1 SAGSGRRT
9 GRGAAARG
17 RRRRLRRRSRGEPS
31 SLRADGDVG
40 GCEVHDRGT
49 SRRPDRSRSRREQR
63 NPRRR
68 GARRRRDD
76 QVPRLE
82 RRRSET
88 GQPRRQDDRRYGE
101 RSGAAHQSV
110 AGCTGV
116 TRVPGREKQ
125 SQVRVLLKSV
135 PLVFAL
141 GVVAGAQMANIAEQD
156 PINYSKSSPA
166 DSVAQLQQKIDSG
179 AVTLEF
185 DAQHGWLPSVLK
197 ALHVPVSSQGLVFSR
212 TSLQVDR
219 IAPWTPRAI
228 YFNDDVYVGWVQG
241 GPIMEIASADP
252 QLGGV
257 FYTLSQEKSDHPKFE
272 RQTHTCLQCH
282 DSSSSTGG
290 VPGFIMR
297 SVVTDRYGYPVAS
310 DLGATTDATPM
321 EKRWGGWYVTGTMG
335 DPPHMGNVFVPK
347 LAHEIGNMQSYLSQ
361 NKVVSAHDVTSL
373 KDRFDVDPYLAP
385 DSDAVALL
393 VLAHQTYVHNL
404 ITRAGY
410 EARISGERLDPRAKG
425 AAERLVSGLVMAK
438 Q

>member
-1 SAGSGRRT
+1 M
-9 GRGAAARG
+9 
-17 RRRRLRRRSRGEPS
+17 
-31 SLRADGDVG
+31 
-40 GCEVHDRGT
+40 
-49 SRRPDRSRSRREQR
+49 
-63 NPRRR
+63 
-68 GARRRRDD
+68 
-76 QVPRLE
+76 
-82 RRRSET
+82 
-88 GQPRRQDDRRYGE
+88 
-101 RSGAAHQSV
+101 
-110 AGCTGV
+110 
-116 TRVPGREKQ
+116 
-125 SQVRVLLKSV
+125 RVLLKSV

-347 LAHEIGNMQSYLSQ
+347 LAHEIGNVQSYLSQ

-410 EARISGERLDPRAKG
+410 EARISGEQLDPRAKG

-438 Q
+438 QAPLPAPAKGTSKFAEEFQAMGPKDGQGRSLRDLDLKARVFKYPLSYLIYSDSFNALPQVVKSYVYDRLKTECPPDVLQILRDTKPDFPKS

>member
-1 SAGSGRRT
+1 
-9 GRGAAARG
+9 
-17 RRRRLRRRSRGEPS
+17 
-31 SLRADGDVG
+31 
-40 GCEVHDRGT
+40 
-49 SRRPDRSRSRREQR
+49 
-63 NPRRR
+63 
-68 GARRRRDD
+68 
-76 QVPRLE
+76 
-82 RRRSET
+82 
-88 GQPRRQDDRRYGE
+88 
-101 RSGAAHQSV
+101 
-110 AGCTGV
+110 
-116 TRVPGREKQ
+116 
-125 SQVRVLLKSV
+125 VRVLLKSV

-347 LAHEIGNMQSYLSQ
+347 LAHEIGNVQSYLSQ

-410 EARISGERLDPRAKG
+410 EARISGEQLDPRAKG

-438 Q
+438 QAPLPAPAKGTSKFAEEFQAMGPKDGQGRSLRDLDLKARVFKYPLSYLIYSDSFNALPQVVKSYVYDRLKTECPPDVLQILRDTKPDFPKS

>member
-1 SAGSGRRT
+1 M
-9 GRGAAARG
+9 
-17 RRRRLRRRSRGEPS
+17 
-31 SLRADGDVG
+31 
-40 GCEVHDRGT
+40 
-49 SRRPDRSRSRREQR
+49 
-63 NPRRR
+63 
-68 GARRRRDD
+68 
-76 QVPRLE
+76 
-82 RRRSET
+82 
-88 GQPRRQDDRRYGE
+88 
-101 RSGAAHQSV
+101 
-110 AGCTGV
+110 
-116 TRVPGREKQ
+116 
-125 SQVRVLLKSV
+125 RVLLKSV

-347 LAHEIGNMQSYLSQ
+347 LAHEIGNVQSYLSQ

-410 EARISGERLDPRAKG
+410 EARISGEQLDPRAKG

-438 Q
+438 QAPLPAPAKGTSKFAEEFQAMGPKDGQGRSLRDLDLKERVFKYPLSYLIYSDSFNALPQVVKSYVYDRLKTECPPDVLQILRDTKPDFPKS